1 MFPMP
6 SLTDFDTMNDER
18 KEWLSRTPD
27 EVLSKKLGWVAWVL
41 TAVVLVLVGL
51 MRRPDLRIPLPE
63 GWSFAFLPPVHAV
76 INTLVS
82 IALVIAIVAVKQGK
96 IGLHRNAIFAAMA
109 LSVGFLL
116 CYVAYHFTNAEVLY
130 GDSNADGV
138 LDAAERAAVGGARTA
153 YLVLLISHIVLAGVS
168 LPAILFTFIAG
179 WTNRFAAHRRLSK
192 WVFPMW
198 LYVAV
203 TGPIC
208 YLMLRPYYA

>member
-1 MFPMP
+1 
-6 SLTDFDTMNDER
+6 
-18 KEWLSRTPD
+18 
-27 EVLSKKLGWVAWVL
+27 
-41 TAVVLVLVGL
+41 
-51 MRRPDLRIPLPE
+51 
-63 GWSFAFLPPVHAV
+63 
-76 INTLVS
+76 
-82 IALVIAIVAVKQGK
+82 
-96 IGLHRNAIFAAMA
+96 
-109 LSVGFLL
+109 
-116 CYVAYHFTNAEVLY
+116 VAYHFTNAEVLY